1 MGDKKTSNI
10 DVENL
15 QQLMMG
21 GGRKNM
27 QEHNQNKKQKQKN
40 SFANKN
46 GNNNK
51 GNNNKGTGH
60 YVGAPYNFVPF
71 SNRVYEYPKEK
82 KVKQNAVADGLLTG
96 EISYEITAKT
106 PIMVDDGTGK
116 FHKNPDGKYSIPGS
130 TMRGLIRNNVQILGF
145 SSFYEDIDDYA
156 LMYRN
161 VASGAKQDKDR
172 YNKILGTSNQDDEMR
187 GIARNVKA
195 GYIFQKHGKY
205 YITEINEKYD
215 KNVNYLMLS
224 SKLILSEKKN
234 YPFFI
239 DNWKEK
245 MMYKKCCIFVRKEI
259 INGGQNE
266 KKKQYIY
273 ETENP
278 KEVEEYIEDGC
289 FSYEGVQEKNNKII
303 IDKMGKPG
311 EYSKVGNAKI
321 KNNKID
327 RRISYEPREKNMI
340 NRDYEPYYDKVYYSV
355 DHNKRKVNSVKSR
368 GTNCIEKNM
377 QKGYVLSSGWMNNK
391 KNVYIIPEVKSK
403 PNEEN
408 SIAIKEEDVKAFK
421 ADYTK
426 RFNTLRQYFGGDEK
440 EKKAQKFFGLP
451 KEGEMKPVFYIDL
464 NGRLYFGFTPRLRLF
479 YDHTILDGLNKNHKE
494 GIMDYSKAIF
504 GYSNKKGSCRSKV
517 SFSDAVIWN
526 TDVKEMEEEQY
537 ILSEPKPTSYLD
549 YLEQPEKK
557 DPSTYNDN
565 NLKLRGVK
573 QYWLHSDTV
582 PNKQTSKNKA
592 AVSKFHPLPEETK
605 FEGKV
610 RFRNMTRDE
619 FGLLLWSMQLEEN
632 SQMNIG
638 KAKAYGYGNIKL
650 SVKEA
655 RCINKQKAYQTECL
669 TLNPLEKIKIKPL
682 IDEYK
687 AEIQKF
693 LGSKDLMEWPNIRDF
708 FNMKDVTKIPDK
720 NTIKYMSITE
730 KDYQN
735 RKKAL
740 PKVGNVIKKK

>member
-1 MGDKKTSNI
+1 MSDKKSSNI
-10 DVENL
+10 DVKKL
-15 QQLMMG
+15 QQSMMG
-21 GGRKNM
+21 SGRKNM
-27 QEHNQNKKQKQKN
+27 QEHNQNKKQNQN
-40 SFANKN
+40 NRYTNKKEKH
-46 GNNNK
+46 GPK
-51 GNNNKGTGH
+51 EKKENNNKGTGH

-71 SNRVYEYPKEK
+71 SSQVYEYPKEK
-82 KVKQNAVADGLLTG
+82 EVKQNTVSDELLTG
-96 EISYEITAKT
+96 EILYEITAKT
-106 PIMVDDGTGK
+106 PIMVDDGTEHFHQNPEGK
-116 FHKNPDGKYSIPGS
+116 FSIPGS

-161 VASGAKQDKDR
+161 VASGAEKEKER
-172 YNKILGTSNQDDEMR
+172 YNNTILGSKPLRISDGDKSYAV
-187 GIARNVKA
+187 GILLNVKA
-195 GYIFQKHGKY
+195 GYLFNEHGKY
-205 YITEINEKYD
+205 VIYQNCINSIKKEYEGM
-215 KNVNYLMLS
+215 NYYA
-224 SKLILSEKKN
+224 LSERKIVQDYLKSKKN
-234 YPFFI
+234 GTSFCYDFFLQ
-239 DNWKEK
+239 DGKSRMQHEFK
-245 MMYKKCCIFVRKEI
+245 AFKRDKK
-259 INGGQNE
+259 NGRVHYTG
-266 KKKQYIY
+266 
-273 ETENP
+273 TENGLYKP
-278 KEVEEYIEDGC
+278 YYEKV
-289 FSYEGVQEKNNKII
+289 SYEIANQKDVTAV
-303 IDKMGKPG
+303 GKPG
-311 EYSKVGNAKI
+311 KYKQE
-321 KNNKID
+321 
-327 RRISYEPREKNMI
+327 
-340 NRDYEPYYDKVYYSV
+340 
-355 DHNKRKVNSVKSR
+355 
-368 GTNCIEKNM
+368 
-377 QKGYVLSSGWMNNK
+377 GYVMCTGKMKEK
-391 KNVYIIPEVKSK
+391 KVIYIIPQIDKNKKSIEILEK
-403 PNEEN
+403 
-408 SIAIKEEDVKAFK
+408 DVKAFK
-421 ADYTK
+421 IDIEK
-426 RFNTLRQYFGGDEK
+426 RKNTLKQFGGRE
-440 EKKAQKFFGLP
+440 FFDLP
-451 KEGEMKPVFYIDL
+451 KEGEMKPVFYIEL

-592 AVSKFHPLPEETK
+592 AVSKFHPLPKETK

-619 FGLLLWSMQLEEN
+619 LGLLLWSMQLEEN

-669 TLNPLEKIKIKPL
+669 TLNPLEKIEIKPL

-693 LGSKDLMEWPNIRDF
+693 LGSKELMEWPNIRDF
-708 FNMKDVTKIPDK
+708 FNMKDVTKIPDED
-720 NTIKYMSITE
+720 TIKYMSINN
-730 KDYQN
+730 KDYQK

-740 PKVGNVIKKK
+740 PKVGDVIKNNASVLE